1 MKFKYIGQLPIKDA
15 DLVVAGIFK
24 PRDVIT
30 EGTVFEVPN
39 NDTLLIQRVKTTG
52 YYVEYKE
59 PVKPVKPKKEQKK
72 EEEDK

>member
-24 PRDVIT
+24 PRDVIK